1 MRLLLV
7 DPVSKDTDK
16 PLYYVYEHSRG
27 SEVRYVG
34 KGKGNRA
41 WSEQRTTKA
50 HSDWV
55 LDCIHDDEPFVQMVA
70 TRLTEEEALKL
81 EKKQIRI
88 RILEGEP
95 LYNKT
100 YNSNE

>member
-1 MRLLLV
+1 M
-7 DPVSKDTDK
+7 SKDISE
-16 PLYYVYEHSRG
+16 PLYYVYEHVRG

-41 WSEQRTTKA
+41 WSEQRTTKD

-55 LDCIHDDEPFVQMVA
+55 LNCIHNDESFVQMVA
-70 TRLTEEEALKL
+70 TRLTEEEALEL
-81 EKKQIRI
+81 EKQQIRT

-100 YNSNE
+100 YNSND